1 MTDLEISQQAPTDE
15 GGHPIHP
22 ERGHRIC
29 AATKSDRTTPT
40 EHGRERDDIPYCTL
54 AAGWGVDDMSEGTC
68 RHHLGA
74 VDNRGANNPN
84 FKHGAFSEYLQDD
97 LTEREREAIG
107 DLVDRLDDPDEAGG
121 VVRELVGD
129 AVAKYKRSGDVRFLR
144 EIRQYLSDFN
154 IAHAPEQLEVEH
166 SGRIDGERTLE
177 LDDETQDAVRDVLR
191 QRRGED
197 E

>member
-1 MTDLEISQQAPTDE
+1 MTDLEISQEAPTDE
-15 GGHPIHP
+15 EGHPIHP

-29 AATKSDRTTPT
+29 AASKSDRTTPT

-54 AAGWGVDDMSEGTC
+54 SAGWGVDDKSEGTC

-74 VDNRGANNPN
+74 VDNRGTNNPN

-97 LTEREREAIG
+97 LTEREQEAIA
-107 DLVDRLDDPDEAGG
+107 DLVDRLDDPDDAGDI
-121 VVRELVGD
+121 VRELVGD

-154 IAHAPEQLEVEH
+154 IAHAPDQLEVEH
-166 SGRIDGERTLE
+166 SGRIDGEHTLE
-177 LDDETQDAVRDVLR
+177 LDDETQDAVRAVLR

-197 E
+197 A